1 MAQAFKATIVGVNG
15 KLNTASAEYVFPT
28 TAGIRVITETY
39 GVAGALCTI
48 IVPASQVGGGF
59 TNFQSSQ
66 SLDTVLANI
75 NGATTSE
82 GSAIFSQGILIEHTN
97 TAAVNATATISA
109 AELAKGYVT
118 STSAAATTI
127 TLPTATLLGTQLGA
141 SKGTVFTFYVDNTAG
156 ANTVTVAVGVG
167 IVTQS
172 VLTGGETL
180 TIANSATEGIGT
192 FQIVFSSATAAVLSR
207 IA

>member
-15 KLNTASAEYVFPT
+15 RLQTATQYVFPT

-82 GSAIFSQGILIEHTN
+82 GSAIFSQGILVEHAN
-97 TAAVNATATISA
+97 TAAVNASATISA

-118 STSAAATTI
+118 STSALATTI

-192 FQIVFSSATAAVLSR
+192 FQIVFSSATAGVLSR

>member
-1 MAQAFKATIVGVNG
+1 MAQAFKATIVGSSSSGLFTSPQVQ
-15 KLNTASAEYVFPT
+15 VFPT
-28 TAGIRVITETY
+28 TAGIRVMDEVKVT
-39 GVAGALCTI
+39 GALCTI
-48 IVPASQVGGGF
+48 IVPNSQVGGGF
-59 TNFQSSQ
+59 MNFYSSQ

-75 NGATTSE
+75 NGSTTSE
-82 GSAIFSQGILIEHTN
+82 GSAIFSQGILVEHAN
-97 TAAVNATATISA
+97 TAAVNSTATISA

-127 TLPTATLLGTQLGA
+127 TLPTATLLATQLGA
-141 SKGTVFTFYVDNTAG
+141 TKGTVFTFYVDNTAG
-156 ANTVTVAVGVG
+156 ANTVTVGVGSG

>member
-1 MAQAFKATIVGVNG
+1 MSQAFKVTVVGVNG
-15 KLNTASAEYVFPT
+15 KTQTGVPTVIPT
-28 TAGIRVITETY
+28 TAGVRVISNTWN
-39 GVAGALCTI
+39 VATANCTVI
-48 IVPASQVGGGF
+48 APNSQVGGGF
-59 TNFQSSQ
+59 VNFQVSET
-66 SLDTVLANI
+66 LDTVLALI
-75 NGATTSE
+75 NGTTTST
-82 GSAIFSQGILIEHTN
+82 GQAVFSQGVLVEHTN
-97 TAAVNATATISA
+97 TAAVNSTATISA

-127 TLPTATLLGTQLGA
+127 TLPTATQLATELGA
-141 SKGTVFTFYVDNTAG
+141 TKGTVFTFYVDNTAG
-156 ANTVTVAVGVG
+156 ANTVTVGVGSG

-207 IA
+207 LA

>member
-1 MAQAFKATIVGVNG
+1 MAQAFKATIVGSSSSGLFTSSQVQ
-15 KLNTASAEYVFPT
+15 VFPT
-28 TAGIRVITETY
+28 TAGIRVMDEVKVT
-39 GVAGALCTI
+39 GALCTI
-48 IVPASQVGGGF
+48 IVPNSQVGGGF
-59 TNFQSSQ
+59 MNFYSSQ

-97 TAAVNATATISA
+97 TAAVNASATISA

-118 STSAAATTI
+118 STSALATTI

>member
-1 MAQAFKATIVGVNG
+1 M
-15 KLNTASAEYVFPT
+15 
-28 TAGIRVITETY
+28 
-39 GVAGALCTI
+39 
-48 IVPASQVGGGF
+48 
-59 TNFQSSQ
+59 
-66 SLDTVLANI
+66 
-75 NGATTSE
+75 
-82 GSAIFSQGILIEHTN
+82 
-97 TAAVNATATISA
+97 
-109 AELAKGYVT
+109 
-118 STSAAATTI
+118 
-127 TLPTATLLGTQLGA
+127 GA

>member
-1 MAQAFKATIVGVNG
+1 MAQAFKATIVGSSSSGLFTSPQVQ
-15 KLNTASAEYVFPT
+15 VFPT
-28 TAGIRVITETY
+28 TAGIRVMDEVKVT
-39 GVAGALCTI
+39 GALCTI
-48 IVPASQVGGGF
+48 IVPNSQVGGGF
-59 TNFQSSQ
+59 MNFYSSQ

-82 GSAIFSQGILIEHTN
+82 GSAIFSQGILVEHAN

-141 SKGTVFTFYVDNTAG
+141 TKGTVFTFYVDNTAG

>member
-1 MAQAFKATIVGVNG
+1 M
-15 KLNTASAEYVFPT
+15 
-28 TAGIRVITETY
+28 
-39 GVAGALCTI
+39 
-48 IVPASQVGGGF
+48 
-59 TNFQSSQ
+59 
-66 SLDTVLANI
+66 
-75 NGATTSE
+75 GAT
-82 GSAIFSQGILIEHTN
+82 
-97 TAAVNATATISA
+97 
-109 AELAKGYVT
+109 
-118 STSAAATTI
+118 
-127 TLPTATLLGTQLGA
+127 
-141 SKGTVFTFYVDNTAG
+141 KGTVFTFYVDNTAG